1 MKGIVVFNPRSIQ
14 ITPPK
19 HQLYFTGIWLD
30 GEPVQVS
37 DTLNLPE
44 QFDRLRI
51 DVASPQWG
59 NFQNQHQWLEYRIG
73 LSKDS
78 AWQKSDKESIFIP
91 HIRPGHTTIQIRYR
105 IGFNSNEY
113 IYKNIVLNIPA
124 RFHESPWFIGIMI
137 LLGILIIALIVK
149 LNIYRLQRQNKQLDQ
164 MIEERT
170 TELQQS
176 LQSLQRSES
185 SLQKSLQLQEKMIA
199 SISHDVKSPLKF
211 LVNLTHDM
219 KMGKSPFMGEEPELV
234 HQTVEQLFL
243 FTEKMIQYL
252 KAKGRMRNL
261 QKNHFDLNMLVQEK
275 IDFFKGLAGTKH
287 TELRN
292 EVLPD
297 TTLYKNRELL
307 GIIIHN
313 LIDNALKF
321 TSDGIIWLEV
331 EKTADGHVITVSDNG
346 KGFQQHH
353 IDNFNRF
360 VNGEDLP
367 NIRTGL
373 GMEIIREL
381 AKVLSARIVFGNQET
396 GKGSVTKI
404 YLPEQLPTV

>member
-1 MKGIVVFNPRSIQ
+1 
-14 ITPPK
+14 
-19 HQLYFTGIWLD
+19 
-30 GEPVQVS
+30 
-37 DTLNLPE
+37 
-44 QFDRLRI
+44 
-51 DVASPQWG
+51 
-59 NFQNQHQWLEYRIG
+59 
-73 LSKDS
+73 
-78 AWQKSDKESIFIP
+78 
-91 HIRPGHTTIQIRYR
+91 
-105 IGFNSNEY
+105 
-113 IYKNIVLNIPA
+113 
-124 RFHESPWFIGIMI
+124 
-137 LLGILIIALIVK
+137 
-149 LNIYRLQRQNKQLDQ
+149 